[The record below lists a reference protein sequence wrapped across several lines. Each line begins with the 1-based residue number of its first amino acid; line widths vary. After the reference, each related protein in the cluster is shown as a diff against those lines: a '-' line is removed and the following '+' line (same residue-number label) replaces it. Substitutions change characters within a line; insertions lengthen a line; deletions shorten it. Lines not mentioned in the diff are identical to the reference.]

1 VHEICDVE
9 AGGCAT
15 IFVSDRELARR
26 RRRGARGGHAA
37 GAVGGNAELVLA
49 PHHRGPA
56 PSSRVV
62 LRQLYLQPKPARNQ
76 QNASKQ
82 ASRQAIS
89 LYYSP
94 LGIINVI
101 FYPEAAPGG
110 AAVAADAVDPEDVA
124 ARVHLHVVALG
135 RRADLDPGVVQA
147 ALRGK
152 TSPQSGHA
160 KKSILKA
167 KVDHHH
173 LPGRC
178 EEPDAAEAQVD
189 DGAKEPAVA
198 ADVMPPQRRE
208 VLRHTP
214 SSVARELA
222 AHLEDAGGARAP
234 HHRQRKEEDEEHRE
248 EAGSAA
254 GRRRHRSDRALG
266 WHSIEA
272 ANR

>member
-147 ALRGK
+147 ALGGK
-152 TSPQSGHA
+152 TSPQSD
-160 KKSILKA
+160 KPRKA
-167 KVDHHH
+167 Y
-173 LPGRC
+173 
-178 EEPDAAEAQVD
+178 
-189 DGAKEPAVA
+189 
-198 ADVMPPQRRE
+198 
-208 VLRHTP
+208 
-214 SSVARELA
+214 
-222 AHLEDAGGARAP
+222 
-234 HHRQRKEEDEEHRE
+234 
-248 EAGSAA
+248 
-254 GRRRHRSDRALG
+254 
-266 WHSIEA
+266 
-272 ANR
+272 

>member
-1 VHEICDVE
+1 VIANWHGDDVE
-9 AGGCAT
+9 EHVGGTPPAALLVAT
-15 IFVSDRELARR
+15 QNSSWHPTTVAPLP
-26 RRRGARGGHAA
+26 AA
-37 GAVGGNAELVLA
+37 GSYCV
-49 PHHRGPA
+49 
-56 PSSRVV
+56 SSIC
-62 LRQLYLQPKPARNQ
+62 NQ
-76 QNASKQ
+76 TSTRSAKRKQ

-94 LGIINVI
+94 LGIINLI

-110 AAVAADAVDPEDVA
+110 AAVAADAIDPEDVA

-234 HHRQRKEEDEEHRE
+234 HRQRKEEDEEHRE